1 MRKPIPLW
9 AVAAVFILLVG
20 LGVYGYFT
28 QPLPFGLS
36 GVVNNPGG
44 QAARPVQ
51 VPAQQAPGA
60 RVSATQP
67 LGLGA
72 VTVGV
77 LGVQRGQNLTT
88 RERGPAAAYTVAL
101 VVIQNGGLE
110 PLVIQPA
117 AFSLIDERGR
127 RYAVDLEASRA
138 AAVAAQKRAPFE
150 STVPPGGRLET
161 TLAFETAPDAGALT
175 LRVSLGYG
183 EVELPRQ

>member
-1 MRKPIPLW
+1 MRKPIPSW
-9 AVAAVFILLVG
+9 VIAAALILLVG
-20 LGVYGYFT
+20 LGVYGFFT

-36 GVVNNPGG
+36 SVVNNPGG
-44 QAARPVQ
+44 QAARPAQAPV
-51 VPAQQAPGA
+51 QQAPGA
-60 RVSATQP
+60 RVGATQP

-77 LGVQRGQNLTT
+77 LGVQRGQSLSTSN
-88 RERGPAAAYTVAL
+88 RGPATAYTVAL

-110 PLVIQPA
+110 PLVLQPT

-127 RYAVDLEASRA
+127 RYAVDVEASRA
-138 AAVAAQKRAPFE
+138 GATAAQKRPPFE

-183 EVELPRQ
+183 EVELPR